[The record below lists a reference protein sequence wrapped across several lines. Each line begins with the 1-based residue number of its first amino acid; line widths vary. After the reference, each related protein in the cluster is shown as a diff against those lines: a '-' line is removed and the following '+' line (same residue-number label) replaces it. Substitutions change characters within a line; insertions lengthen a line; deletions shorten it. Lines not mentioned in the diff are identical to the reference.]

1 MASFV
6 PNVLILGHSFV
17 RRLRDDLSSQFDSRA
32 DHSFGLQGVAKVH
45 LFGVGGLT
53 VPRLRERH
61 LHVVASICPDI
72 VILEIGT
79 NDLSHDGPEVVGS
92 GIEELVSLLIKE
104 FSVRIVCVC
113 HVIPRGMTFRHHLGF
128 NRDAQTLNQVVRA
141 LLDSFPSVFCWTH
154 RGFVNPSSNPFL
166 RDGVHVNS
174 DGQYALYR
182 SFRGAILNALRLL

>member
-1 MASFV
+1 M
-6 PNVLILGHSFV
+6 
-17 RRLRDDLSSQFDSRA
+17 
-32 DHSFGLQGVAKVH
+32 
-45 LFGVGGLT
+45 
-53 VPRLRERH
+53 
-61 LHVVASICPDI
+61 
-72 VILEIGT
+72 
-79 NDLSHDGPEVVGS
+79 GS